1 MPFDRSTSL
10 CTGIFVHRLTV
21 DGEVVGGGLLAHRVA
36 DATEVR
42 AVVGAAD
49 QLEEQGLVAGREA
62 EAAAW
67 TEGLAVLHPQPSGDG
82 AGGLAAQVGR
92 AAAFYQDGFRAG
104 DGGASYRSWQ
114 HTVRAEEKLHMI
126 IMVMITVIILV
137 YNWVRLCDSEC
148 LACSL
153 YYCILAFT
161 GARLEELRLRLT
173 NIYTSKHI

>member
-67 TEGLAVLHPQPSGDG
+67 TEGLAVLRPQPSGDG
-82 AGGLAAQVGR
+82 AGGLAAQIGG

-137 YNWVRLCDSEC
+137 CNWVRRCDSEC

-161 GARLEELRLRLT
+161 GARLEELRLRLSRL
-173 NIYTSKHI
+173 NHMMH